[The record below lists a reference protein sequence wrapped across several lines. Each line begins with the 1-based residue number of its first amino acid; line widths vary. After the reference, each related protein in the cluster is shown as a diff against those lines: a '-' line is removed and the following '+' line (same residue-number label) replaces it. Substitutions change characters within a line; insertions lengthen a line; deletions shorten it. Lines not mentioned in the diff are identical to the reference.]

1 MANKLEDL
9 VRVATVLTRWLVT
22 LFIWSKRQRELQQTK
37 TFEVFEALFYLRA
50 FEALFL
56 FECLWSLWRSL
67 FIQEFLRSL
76 KLFCFE
82 SVFEVFEALFYLKAM
97 PNSQIKQSFK
107 GVTIATSRNKE
118 NFQRLVLPT
127 SKKQREFS
135 TILPCSPFKTKTS
148 FKACHG
154 DHAKANGVGSSWKGR
169 VIGLV

>member
-1 MANKLEDL
+1 
-9 VRVATVLTRWLVT
+9 V
-22 LFIWSKRQRELQQTK
+22 
-37 TFEVFEALFYLRA
+37 
-50 FEALFL
+50 
-56 FECLWSLWRSL
+56 SLK
-67 FIQEFLRSL
+67 SL
-76 KLFCFE
+76 KL
-82 SVFEVFEALFYLKAM
+82 SFYLKAM

-154 DHAKANGVGSSWKGR
+154 DHAKANGVGSS
-169 VIGLV
+169 